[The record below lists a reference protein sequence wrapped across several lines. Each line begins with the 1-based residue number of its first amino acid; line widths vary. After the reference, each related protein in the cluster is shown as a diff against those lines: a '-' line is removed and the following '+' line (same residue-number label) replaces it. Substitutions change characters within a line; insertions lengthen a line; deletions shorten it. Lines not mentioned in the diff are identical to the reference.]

1 MGAAAS
7 TSRAPVV
14 AKRGPPIVEPEEL
27 VDAYCQ
33 PCEDSPPVQ
42 RQRTHE
48 LQRQATLRSNNGGGE
63 GGGGDVPE
71 LTHQVSDTG
80 VQRINVPF
88 KAWEIGKAAAWLED
102 EEQSGL
108 GALRPLHRLS
118 TSERL
123 SAWKEGFSALD
134 LGDYDE
140 LAAACAE
147 SAAAGTATEGTPHGY
162 LAALSLSVLL
172 IEPNR
177 FFPCHKHPDIE
188 LVFCARG
195 ALYENRVLVSALLN
209 KPSED
214 KAKLVDSGF
223 PKYFKVGK
231 VPGGSTLFNARY
243 SVHQSYTLDEGAVL
257 LVLWNGK
264 HTNLT
269 DPDHLLWDPSR
280 CVNPGCMLACPDK
293 TFEALAR
300 NSAGKRDVGGLR
312 Q

>member
-1 MGAAAS
+1 MGAQKWVTYRAAPTQMFGS
-7 TSRAPVV
+7 TGLS
-14 AKRGPPIVEPEEL
+14 
-27 VDAYCQ
+27 
-33 PCEDSPPVQ
+33 
-42 RQRTHE
+42 
-48 LQRQATLRSNNGGGE
+48 
-63 GGGGDVPE
+63 
-71 LTHQVSDTG
+71 SDTG
-80 VQRINVPF
+80 VQRINLPF